1 MKGMDIQ
8 SYLSLTGISAP
19 FFDFELR
26 LLALQLCQ
34 STFGGFGHLLCSL
47 LFSLIQ
53 LCLRRLP
60 QPNTAP
66 VINNTASNA
75 AKIFFIS
82 NTFKTIFSFD

>member
-53 LCLRRLP
+53 LCLRRFA
-60 QPNTAP
+60 TAKHG
-66 VINNTASNA
+66 TGY
-75 AKIFFIS
+75 K
-82 NTFKTIFSFD
+82 